1 MGRTKGAITIRAWR
15 MESLIQDM
23 AVGDRTDA
31 DLAEQ
36 HGVEVQ
42 TVAAFR
48 LRHKDDISAVVQGM
62 VDQGTE
68 LVREVLVRTR
78 LKHCL
83 TSVHVAGPRRGP
95 GSSTVWTPTTIW
107 TKSSPPLQTCP
118 S

>member
-68 LVREVLVRTR
+68 LVRG
-78 LKHCL
+78 
-83 TSVHVAGPRRGP
+83 SVSPNHGP